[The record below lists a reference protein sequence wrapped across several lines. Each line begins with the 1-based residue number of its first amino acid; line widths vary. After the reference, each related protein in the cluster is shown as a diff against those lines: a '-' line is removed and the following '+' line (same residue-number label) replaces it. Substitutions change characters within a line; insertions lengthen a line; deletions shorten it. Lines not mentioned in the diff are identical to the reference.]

1 MNAFTAVHVTK
12 EVKWKKKKD
21 NAKST
26 SQSILSFK
34 DESDALAFELNTQIV
49 INSFLI
55 VLLY

>member
-1 MNAFTAVHVTK
+1 M
-12 EVKWKKKKD
+12 EKKKKD
-21 NAKST
+21 NVKST